1 MPAKAQSAWRTP
13 GARRAGL
20 ADLPDALRARARI
33 RLSRGA
39 FAAFCLLLA
48 TQVLTTVW
56 YFWIGDEVRY
66 YHPGGDLVSAGI
78 CFLLWILC
86 RTRAIGDVTILR
98 LGLAAEVLL
107 CASLSFL
114 GILNEY
120 ERIGLPAI
128 LTYSPIF
135 IAVFPLVIP
144 ANPRVTLGISLLAA
158 AMSPLSVL
166 FIHGASLHAI
176 RNPLQDALA
185 VAAGPLLSV
194 AVAYA
199 GARSIHDAYVDVE
212 ELRQEQTLLETLL
225 EQVGT
230 AVLLTDAEKRLV
242 FANSTAR
249 EILLK
254 SDVLLGD
261 SIDHALHDRVKAAGP
276 TWLEEREAVLTL
288 VVNGEP
294 EVLQISSCSILVSF
308 RPHQLLVARR
318 VTAALRAREIAAY
331 KRVVR
336 VIMHEINNSLG
347 PIGSTLSSAQRVL
360 GNPQHAP
367 RLQSAFTV
375 VRERIKTL
383 GEFLESYARLARL
396 PAPRPVSVAWEPFI
410 EQLRGLRPF
419 RLSSELPAE
428 NGYFDPGQLQQVLLN
443 LLKNAEEAGG
453 PPGETEVSVLPDGA
467 ELCIEV
473 SDRGSGLSDEAWRN
487 AMTPLFST
495 KPKGSGLGLAL
506 CREILEAHG
515 GRIGL
520 FPREGGG
527 TTVRCW
533 LPSGPASPADS
544 PSQSPNAK

>member
-1 MPAKAQSAWRTP
+1 MPDAAQSAWRS
-13 GARRAGL
+13 GIARRAGL
-20 ADLPDALRARARI
+20 ADLPAALRARARI

-39 FAAFCLLLA
+39 LAAFILLFA
-48 TQVLTTVW
+48 TQMLTTFW
-56 YFWIGDEVRY
+56 YLWVGEEARY
-66 YHPGGDLVSAGI
+66 YQPGGDMLSVGI
-78 CFLLWILC
+78 CLALWILC
-86 RTRAIGDVTILR
+86 QTRKIGDVATLR
-98 LGLAAEVLL
+98 IGLVAEVIL

-120 ERIGLPAI
+120 ERIGRPAI

-144 ANPRVTLGISLLAA
+144 TNPRVTLGISLLAA

-166 FIHGASLHAI
+166 LILVSSLYDV
-176 RNPLQDALA
+176 RTPLEDALA
-185 VAAGPLLSV
+185 VTTGPLLAV

-199 GARSIHDAYVDVE
+199 GARSIHEAYVDVE
-212 ELRQEQTLLETLL
+212 ELRQEQALLETLL

-230 AVLLTDAEKRLV
+230 AVLLTDAERRLV

-249 EILLK
+249 EILLQP
-254 SDVLLGD
+254 DVLLGD
-261 SIDHALHDRVKAAGP
+261 SIENALHERVRAAGSD
-276 TWLEEREAVLTL
+276 WLEQREAVLAL
-288 VVNGEP
+288 VINGAP
-294 EVLQISSCSILVSF
+294 EVLQIATCGIEVGF
-308 RPHQLLVARR
+308 RRHQLLVARR
-318 VTAALRAREIAAY
+318 VTEALRAREIAAY

-360 GNPQHAP
+360 GNPQHAA
-367 RLQSAFTV
+367 RLQSTFAV
-375 VRERIKTL
+375 VRERIKSL

-396 PAPRPVSVAWEPFI
+396 PAPRPVSVAWEPFLD
-410 EQLRGLRPF
+410 ELCGLHPF
-419 RLSSELPAE
+419 HLASEPPAE
-428 NGYFDPGQLQQVLLN
+428 DGYFDPIQLQQVLLN
-443 LLKNAEEAGG
+443 LLKNADEAGS
-453 PPGETEVSVLPDGA
+453 PQGETEVRVTREGG
-467 ELCIEV
+467 EVCIDV
-473 SDRGSGLSDEAWRN
+473 SDRGSGLSDEAWQN

-520 FPREGGG
+520 FPRDGGG

-533 LPSGPASPADS
+533 LPRGPASRESS
-544 PSQSPNAK
+544 PPHSPNAK